1 METSMETNLR
11 DLSIFK
17 LNIKDRYKN
26 RILQALQD
34 YDTAK
39 PISYVYD
46 IVAECRESTLL
57 KMKGFGKKSLKA
69 LKKSLR
75 TVTDRKLKK

>member
-17 LNIKDRYKN
+17 LKIKDRYKN
-26 RILQALQD
+26 RILQTLQD

-46 IVAECRESTLL
+46 IIVECKESSLL
-57 KMKGFGKKSLKA
+57 KMKGFGRKSLKA

-75 TVTDRKLKK
+75 SVTDRRLKK